1 MRTKVTALKI
11 NEFRSISGLEM
22 SFLAPKGDPCNL
34 NVIASDEGE
43 LGTAVLDAISSCLG
57 IADLYGGE
65 FSIDVSNLAPPI
77 GGRLWHI
84 DAQFGTS
91 RSGEIKRLASGKPNI
106 MLIDQPELGIS
117 PRYHCQLIRELQEIS
132 PETQFFVATLSDEI
146 YDMAMSFERHFIVRG
161 DDQRTVFRKTN
172 PIEDAA
178 SVDQA

>member
-22 SFLAPKGDPCNL
+22 SFLAPKGEPCNL

-43 LGTAVLDAISSCLG
+43 FGTAVLDAISSCLG

-65 FSIDVSNLAPPI
+65 FSIDVSNLVPPI
-77 GGRLWHI
+77 GGRLLHI
-84 DAQFGTS
+84 NAEFCQS
-91 RSGEIKRLASGKPNI
+91 RANAIKRTASDKPYI
-106 MLIDQPELGIS
+106 ILIDQPELGVS

-161 DDQRTVFRKTN
+161 DDQRAAFRKAN
-172 PIEDAA
+172 PIDDAA